1 MLAPVELMGPQE
13 IGDLL
18 GVSRQRVYQL
28 TGRVDFPAPLAE
40 LAQGRVW
47 DGTTVRAWAQK
58 HGRLLADDE

>member
-1 MLAPVELMGPQE
+1 MQLVGAQE

-28 TGRVDFPAPLAE
+28 THRDDFPAPLAE

-47 DGTTVRAWAQK
+47 DGAAVARWARE
-58 HGRLLADDE
+58 HGRALGDEAE